1 MVRRLSK
8 KMGNAGEVFIGWRVQ
23 FDFPPKTP
31 EGGSGSST
39 LNGNVERRVKSGN
52 LDSCQFFGSAF

>member
-1 MVRRLSK
+1 
-8 KMGNAGEVFIGWRVQ
+8 MGNAGEVFIGWRVQ